1 MYKCC
6 IINIKDRLG
15 CLFLM
20 MSEDKVPKMQRALV
34 LQGGGAL
41 GAYNTGVFQALY
53 ERIDAEKM
61 VDSYLM

>member
-1 MYKCC
+1 
-6 IINIKDRLG
+6 
-15 CLFLM
+15 M